1 MNNSTK
7 EPPTAAVAPKAP
19 ETPQSQFPL
28 RNEKKNN
35 VFLRGTCFAWCSLN
49 CGEGQALCSAKP
61 PPASPFLFGVQGFER
76 YPLTPLSSF
85 CMVHLHTTKSTIHF
99 RVWCFLLN
107 CGDRIWT
114 CDLRVMSPTSYRTA
128 LLRGSIKNG
137 RRRIRTFEAIATD
150 LQSAPFGRSGI
161 HPYNGKWW
169 NGFFF
174 PSERKK

>member
-7 EPPTAAVAPKAP
+7 EPPTAAVAPKSP

-76 YPLTPLSSF
+76 YPLTPISSF
-85 CMVHLHTTKSTIHF
+85 CMVHLHTTKKHHTLSCMVLFVELRRQDLNLRPPGYEPDELPDCSTP
-99 RVWCFLLN
+99 RQYKKWAEKDSN
-107 CGDRIWT
+107 
-114 CDLRVMSPTSYRTA
+114 LRSYRNRFTVCP
-128 LLRGSIKNG
+128 LWPLGN
-137 RRRIRTFEAIATD
+137 
-150 LQSAPFGRSGI
+150 P
-161 HPYNGKWW
+161 PM
-169 NGFFF
+169 
-174 PSERKK
+174 